1 MKKIIATLSITV
13 MMATS
18 GFAADSDSAK
28 VLIEKNGCMSCH
40 NIMGMKAA
48 PPFSGISWRNSRG
61 GASAK
66 STLKHSIKNG
76 SHGKY
81 PMFSNTKMPAFS
93 HLSDKEL
100 DTLATWVLAQ
110 SKNMKCGQGKCG
122 SSSMKNRS
130 KGWW

>member
-1 MKKIIATLSITV
+1 MKKTIIALSVTVIT
-13 MMATS
+13 AT
-18 GFAADSDSAK
+18 FAYAEDSAA

-40 NIMGMKAA
+40 NIMGMKDA
-48 PPFSGISWRNSRG
+48 PPFAGISWRNSRG

-66 STLKHSIKNG
+66 AVLKQSIKNG

-81 PMFSNTKMPAFS
+81 PMFSKTEMPAFS

-100 DTLATWVLAQ
+100 DTLASWVLSQ

-122 SSSMKNRS
+122 SSMKNGS